1 MANKKA
7 VALLMAAGAIAYA
20 SAAAE
25 WIAGAYAPPPE
36 ADAAAF
42 FAPTRNDVVART
54 FRTRDVAIARA
65 VWRVAAPGM
74 RDLFVNGERVS
85 STALPPFTPYRKRVL
100 EEAFDVTA
108 HVRKGA
114 DNFLRVELGNGWYNL
129 LPLKMWYVYN
139 LREHMAMG
147 APCVM
152 ATLEIAY
159 ADGVCDTVETDGSWR
174 AARGRVVH
182 NSIYLGVVEDR
193 RLSVDF
199 THQARVV
206 RGPQGKVVP
215 AGAFPKVVVYDKWAA
230 RSVTQLSNNV
240 WLVDMGVNVTG
251 TLRARLRGVPKGE
264 KVRLR
269 QGERVWPDGT
279 VNVMTSVAG
288 QIKDPGKGPLFAVA
302 EQRDSVI
309 GDGSP
314 VFVFEPRFTFH
325 VFRYVQVEGRCAAPS
340 PEDFEMC
347 AWSADVKERS
357 HFTCSNERLNRLHEV
372 CRRTFRAN
380 LQSVQSDCP
389 GREKF
394 GYGGDIACTADAF
407 WLNYDM
413 ADFYRKTL
421 GDFLDEAEDDG
432 LFTETAPFVGIASKS
447 VYPSA
452 VQPRNSMVARG
463 DTRAA
468 PIGWAVAVPILVDSL
483 VRYDGDL
490 DSVRLAYPA
499 LVRFIDMV
507 AKRYPSNDLPEC
519 LGDWIAVKPEKA
531 NCGLSGL
538 AHWHQFVSLTAKFAR
553 LLGKTDDAAR
563 LAGLAG
569 RIAAKF
575 RADYVQGDGKVG
587 SGFQGEQLF
596 ALYHGLLV
604 PSDVPAAYERLKND
618 IHAHGDAL
626 TTGIFG
632 TKYLLEYL
640 PLHGDA
646 ELAAKVAIHEGFPG
660 WFRMM
665 DRGATTLW
673 EDWDEER
680 IISVESN
687 CHPMFGSVD
696 EWMIR
701 HVLGISVC
709 EDAVGCDKVR
719 IAPQPIPGVTSA
731 SGWFDTPKGRISV
744 SWKVVNGK
752 FSVNSV
758 VPSGIER
765 ICK

>member
-1 MANKKA
+1 MKRLLSFAVVA
-7 VALLMAAGAIAYA
+7 VACAIAFA
-20 SAAAE
+20 SPATE
-25 WIAGAYAPPPE
+25 WIAGSYEPPSE
-36 ADAAAF
+36 SDTAAF
-42 FAPTRNDVVART
+42 FAPARNDVVART
-54 FRTRDVAIARA
+54 FRTRDVAITSA

-85 STALPPFTPYRKRVL
+85 STALPPFTPYRKRIL
-100 EEAFDVTA
+100 EESFDVTA
-108 HVRKGA
+108 QMRKGA
-114 DNFLRVELGNGWYNL
+114 DNLLRVELGNGWYNL

-139 LREHMAMG
+139 LRDHVATG
-147 APCVM
+147 SPCVM

-159 ADGVCDTVETDGSWR
+159 ADGVCETVDTDRSWR
-174 AARGRVVH
+174 AAQGRIVH

-193 RLSVDF
+193 RLPVDF
-199 THQARVV
+199 AQQARVV
-206 RGPQGKVVP
+206 KGPEGKAVA
-215 AGAFPKVVVYDKWAA
+215 AGTFPKVVVYDRWAA
-230 RSVTQLSNNV
+230 RSVTQLSNDV
-240 WLVDMGVNVTG
+240 WLVDMGVNAAG
-251 TLRARLRGVPKGE
+251 TLRARLRGVPNGE

-279 VNVMTSVAG
+279 VNVMTAVAG
-288 QIKDPGKGPLFAVA
+288 QVKKPEKGPLFAVA

-309 GDGSP
+309 GDGSLE
-314 VFVFEPRFTFH
+314 FVFEPRFTFH
-325 VFRYVQVEGRCAAPS
+325 VFRYVQVEGRCAPPR

-357 HFTCSNERLNRLHEV
+357 HFTCSNEKLNKLHEV
-372 CRRTFRAN
+372 CRRTFRSN

-421 GDFLDEAEDDG
+421 QDFLDEAADDG

-447 VYPSA
+447 VYPAA
-452 VQPRNSMVARG
+452 VQPPNSMIARG
-463 DTRAA
+463 GTRAA
-468 PIGWAVAVPILVDSL
+468 AIGWAVAVPILVDSL

-499 LVRFIDMV
+499 LVRFIDLV

-563 LAGLAG
+563 LASLAG
-569 RIAAKF
+569 QIAAKF

-596 ALYHGLLV
+596 ALYHGLLA
-604 PSDVPAAYERLKND
+604 SRDVPAAYELLKND

-646 ELAAKVAIHEGFPG
+646 ELAAKVAMHDGFPG
-660 WFRMM
+660 WFHMM

-673 EDWDEER
+673 EDWNEER
-680 IISVESN
+680 NLSVESN

-719 IAPQPIPGVTSA
+719 IDPQPIPGVTSA

-744 SWKVVNGK
+744 SWEIVAGRL
-752 FSVNSV
+752 SVNSV
-758 VPSGIER
+758 VPNGIER
-765 ICK
+765 ICR